1 MDFAGRWIRFCQHSL
16 IAVKRRA
23 APFSWIHID
32 DYSLDRSTI
41 AMYMEILPALVAGI
55 LFETRVF
62 QFGWFMCRQTID
74 IVGKILRGE
83 GILVAD
89 LDLDIRAAGRGPF
102 PIFQTNDG
110 FVESYSILRE
120 EFLESYDILP
130 DLDVYYDAN
139 FEVQR
144 ITSDGIVMSPESDAW
159 ARVMSD
165 LSQHRIYFEHS
176 DLHATNHLVNAF
188 IWDQVKRR
196 LPGSGRVSNAF
207 QAFSEGMVAINSIG
221 VPIFFYGVKLLNSA
235 HSPNHNTVTSGL
247 LHMRNFA
254 DPLAFLRKNMLP
266 DHRQRHCLFD
276 LHAAIKPFAETMC
289 KDTADGLDAV
299 VRDFEDKFNC
309 EWPWGRRWSDVLTV
323 FILNVIIHCMQH
335 KQSELALP
343 PYHLFG
349 TNFSVYGFGAAGRLL
364 DAQVRHILAKYGL
377 GDVGEQQDW
386 LASSIQN

>member
-1 MDFAGRWIRFCQHSL
+1 MELVLMYRGEVLMSVLMLLTIPLVLLAGSVRL
-16 IAVKRRA
+16 V
-23 APFSWIHID
+23 APLSWIHID
-32 DYSLDRSTI
+32 DYSLPRSTI
-41 AMYMEILPALVAGI
+41 AMYVATMPALVAGV

-62 QFGWFMCRQTID
+62 QFGWFLFQQMIAIIGTN
-74 IVGKILRGE
+74 LRGE
-83 GILVAD
+83 DILVAD

-102 PIFQTNDG
+102 PVFQTNDG
-110 FVESYSILRE
+110 FVESYSIPRE
-120 EFLESYDILP
+120 QFMKSSDILP

-144 ITSDGIVMSPESDAW
+144 ISSDGIVMSPDASAW
-159 ARVMSD
+159 PRVLSD
-165 LSQHRIYFEHS
+165 LSRHRIQFEHS
-176 DLHATNHLVNAF
+176 DLHITNHLVNAF

-254 DPLAFLRKNMLP
+254 DPLTFLRKNLLP

-289 KDTADGLDAV
+289 
-299 VRDFEDKFNC
+299 
-309 EWPWGRRWSDVLTV
+309 
-323 FILNVIIHCMQH
+323 
-335 KQSELALP
+335 
-343 PYHLFG
+343 
-349 TNFSVYGFGAAGRLL
+349 
-364 DAQVRHILAKYGL
+364 
-377 GDVGEQQDW
+377 
-386 LASSIQN
+386 